1 MKSGIITIALT
12 LSMLVSYSQVGF
24 YLGLRGGAGAMITQN
39 ELNNFGT
46 SEGIRNVV
54 NSTNGWSAHAKAE
67 ALIGFWRVRLGYQFL
82 YNFGSP
88 SISETSVTPSP
99 NGGRFTTY
107 FNNSQ
112 THFFGQYF
120 LAEIAV
126 VNTRHFALVPGIAL
140 GSYTGFKVDN
150 NTGNVVQLSQDT
162 HHRFSLGAELNAE
175 AKFGR
180 WTFLIGPNYYFFS
193 LVNKANSDWKEY
205 QHYIGGDIGFRVNLV
220 KPRKA

>member
-1 MKSGIITIALT
+1 MKRYITTICLSLIAFY
-12 LSMLVSYSQVGF
+12 SYSQLGF

-46 SEGIRNVV
+46 SEGVRNVF
-54 NSTNGWSAHAKAE
+54 NSSRGWSAHGKAE
-67 ALIGFWRVRLGYQFL
+67 ALVGFWRIRLGYQFL

-88 SISETSVTPSP
+88 SVIQTNATPTGSQ
-99 NGGRFTTY
+99 FTTY

-126 VNTRHFALVPGIAL
+126 INARHFALVPGIAL
-140 GSYTGFKVDN
+140 GSFTGFKVDE
-150 NTGNVVQLSQDT
+150 NTGQEVKLSQDT

-175 AKFGR
+175 VKFGR
-180 WTFLIGPNYYFFS
+180 WTILVGPNYYFFS
-193 LVNKANSDWKEY
+193 MTDKANSDWKEY
-205 QHYIGGDIGFRVNLV
+205 QHYIGGDIGFRVNLI
-220 KPRKA
+220 KPKG